1 MLKLKPDEKHTNL
14 GLLYNDYGCYIFM
27 LYSSKAY
34 WTFAIPI
41 YSFHDVIIQETESV
55 QCNLSSS
62 DSLSEGD
69 SGSSSEEGDAKTH
82 EPDGKH
88 TNLGKIP
95 GI

>member
-1 MLKLKPDEKHTNL
+1 ML
-14 GLLYNDYGCYIFM
+14 F
-27 LYSSKAY
+27 
-34 WTFAIPI
+34 PI
-41 YSFHDVIIQETESV
+41 YSFLDVTIQETESV
-55 QCNLSSS
+55 QCHLSSS

-69 SGSSSEEGDAKTH
+69 IESSSEEVDAKTH